1 MNIEEIREYCISKKG
16 VTESFPFDETT
27 LVFKAGNK
35 MFALAG
41 LNSNYVNIKCK
52 PEIAIERREEFT
64 DIAPA
69 FHMNKKHWNSV
80 IYNNNLKPN
89 FVKDM
94 IDESYTLIFN
104 SLTKK
109 IQSTII

>member
-16 VTESFPFDETT
+16 VTESFPFDKTT
-27 LVFKAGNK
+27 LVFKVGNK

-41 LNSNYVNIKCK
+41 LTSNYVNLKCE
-52 PEIAIERREEFT
+52 PELAIERREEFS
-64 DIAPA
+64 DITPA

-80 IYNNNLKPN
+80 VYNNIIKPN
-89 FVKDM
+89 SVKEM
-94 IDESYTLIFN
+94 IDESYNLIFK